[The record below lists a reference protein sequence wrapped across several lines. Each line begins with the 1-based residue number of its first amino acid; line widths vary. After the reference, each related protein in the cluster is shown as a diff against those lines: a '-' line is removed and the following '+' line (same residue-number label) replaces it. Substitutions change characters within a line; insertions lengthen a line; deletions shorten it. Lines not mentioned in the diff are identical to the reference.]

1 MSSLLKELTI
11 WQKLTIEGDK
21 RYIQGS
27 VAPKEC
33 PAIFGMGGEG
43 ILMGNT

>member
-1 MSSLLKELTI
+1 MSSLLKELTV

-27 VAPKEC
+27 VAPKEHPVTC
-33 PAIFGMGGEG
+33 GKGGEG
-43 ILMGNT
+43 MLMGNT